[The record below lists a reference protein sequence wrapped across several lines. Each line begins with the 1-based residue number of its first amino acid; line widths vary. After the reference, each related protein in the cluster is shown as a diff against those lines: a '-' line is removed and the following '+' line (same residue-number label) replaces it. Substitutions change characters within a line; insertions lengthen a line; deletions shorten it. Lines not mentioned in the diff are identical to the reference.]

1 MLYIEDFSWINGI
14 TASFSFI
21 FACVLGVSVIL
32 QARKIEAKLL
42 FYMGL
47 NILFAGFFWF
57 GVFLDF
63 FSLLIMGVNI
73 MIPPEA
79 LAIIYFVWSP
89 IAFLFSFYIAAELF
103 SPNKKLFITIPFL
116 ILGSIYEIFLF
127 MFPLENVVVDN
138 ISPGE
143 MIIEVTIDP
152 FKPAGL
158 INYTFVLI
166 AFIFCGF
173 GFLYKGI
180 KSKEIIRRKLLSL
193 STGYIFFS
201 GAPIFVFV
209 LQMRE
214 PYTYI
219 ARMVMIMGFVF
230 FYLGL
235 KETDVEKMQ
244 RREIKKELQLKE
256 SLFRFYERPEH
267 ITEEEISYYKEKKIC
282 LVCKGDV
289 ARLNYICPK
298 CSTLYC
304 TNCSEQ
310 LSELEN
316 MCWVCNEP
324 FDEAKPVKPYER
336 KKPPDEDRGK
346 N

>member
-1 MLYIEDFSWINGI
+1 MLFLTDFSWINGI
-14 TASFSFI
+14 TATFSFI
-21 FACVLGVSVIL
+21 FGLFLGVSVIW
-32 QARKIEAKLL
+32 QARKWEAKLL
-42 FYMGL
+42 FYMGI
-47 NILFAGFFWF
+47 NIVFAGFFWS
-57 GVFLDF
+57 GLFLDF
-63 FSLLIMGVNI
+63 VSLTTMGVNI
-73 MIPPEA
+73 NIPPEA

-103 SPNKKLFITIPFL
+103 SPDKKLYITIPFL
-116 ILGSIYEIFLF
+116 ILGIVYEIFLF
-127 MFPLENVVVDN
+127 MFPLENVIVDN
-138 ISPGE
+138 IDPGN
-143 MIIEVTIDP
+143 MIIEVTIEP

-173 GFLYKGI
+173 GYLYKGI
-180 KSKEIIRRKLLSL
+180 KSKDIRRNFFSL
-193 STGYIFFS
+193 STGYLLFA

-209 LQMRE
+209 LQLVE

-219 ARMVMIMGFVF
+219 ARMVMIMGFLF
-230 FYLGL
+230 FYFGL
-235 KETDVEKMQ
+235 RITPVEKRK

-256 SLFRFYERPEH
+256 SLFRFYERPEN

-310 LSELEN
+310 LSDLEN
-316 MCWVCNEP
+316 MCWVCDEP
-324 FDEAKPVKPYER
+324 FDEARPTRPYER